1 MVIKIEIERDDECLE
16 EILTKIVKDIVAGKV
31 FNNLKSNLPNSYV
44 TVDQICLLHF
54 DVLKFIQN
62 IAKNEAVDLH
72 RVGSTEN
79 ESVVSVSETPEQF
92 IFRLRLSGEQNEVI
106 AVHLHNKFSSLNG
119 YTKMKLINPEKVN
132 HWEQQRVKIGR
143 IRQTFDQGMRS
154 TMQPTAAKL
163 VLENFAF

>member
-1 MVIKIEIERDDECLE
+1 M
-16 EILTKIVKDIVAGKV
+16 
-31 FNNLKSNLPNSYV
+31 
-44 TVDQICLLHF
+44 
-54 DVLKFIQN
+54 KFIQN

-143 IRQTFDQGMRS
+143 IRQMFYDLKKKGLTI
-154 TMQPTAAKL
+154 
-163 VLENFAF
+163 LEEREKMTSSEMSDETSEICDLPS